1 MSFAS
6 FLKDGLKGGMSIL
19 FGHAS
24 DDAPKAEPII
34 AGKNN
39 LTLNDITTLQ
49 RTLQEMTA
57 LTRTFGIAIYAY
69 GEFQSPPAL
78 RANVESL
85 LQDATDLSEK
95 STAAITKLE
104 MDCEAIRMTAVIK
117 DKIDET
123 ALCPITINIV
133 TRYNFMLGSC
143 ENHLNTIA
151 TLQSIAPVARADEI
165 QTRFAIAIKT
175 GLNLYKDLIVILK
188 KLQDET
194 AAPAAEAGTVSR
206 QP

>member
-6 FLKDGLKGGMSIL
+6 IFKGGMSIL

-24 DDAPKAEPII
+24 DDAPKADPII
-34 AGKNN
+34 AVKSN
-39 LTLNDITTLQ
+39 LTLDDIATLQ
-49 RTLQEMTA
+49 TTLQEMTA

-104 MDCEAIRMTAVIK
+104 MDCEAIRRNAIING
-117 DKIDET
+117 KIDET
-123 ALCPITINIV
+123 TLCPITINIV
-133 TRYNFMLGSC
+133 TCYNFMLGSC
-143 ENHLNTIA
+143 ENYLNTIT

-165 QTRFAIAIKT
+165 QTRFAKAIET
-175 GLNLYKDLIVILK
+175 GLTLYKDLTVILK
-188 KLQDET
+188 KLQNEDT
-194 AAPAAEAGTVSR
+194 APAPEAGTPSR